1 MKRYSLLLA
10 LIFTSFFT
18 KAQEYDCFDVL
29 YEQDS
34 VNPLKIHL
42 TCRLA
47 LQVPSFN
54 YDLLDSSDAVIV
66 LWGENN
72 ASRSVLFHKD
82 TVHVAQLNGG
92 VKMIVTYSGYHE
104 YPASFQDSIMK
115 ITTYY
120 AECGL
125 RFSNI
130 GIDISKSPII
140 ANAYVNLKALKTTL
154 GFSSTKFLGEMFLSD
169 KMKVGNSLSYSSVP
183 VCDDF
188 DSSRTYMIPNPVRP
202 SWYSFPYDSNYPCCN
217 NFYVDSISGS
227 FQWQNIVAYDW
238 WNFVFK
244 SDKFRNGEFMGS
256 VTRWI
261 SIYFNYPNH
270 TSISETHY
278 DKIEVF
284 PTVTT
289 DELTLIT
296 EATDFSIQVYDFT
309 GKIVYVN
316 YPNNK
321 IDVSNFPSGE
331 YLLRITS
338 KNGITFKRF
347 TKI

>member
-1 MKRYSLLLA
+1 M
-10 LIFTSFFT
+10 
-18 KAQEYDCFDVL
+18 KAQEYDCFDIL
-29 YEQDS
+29 YDQDS
-34 VNPLKIHL
+34 VNPLLIHL

-47 LQVPSFN
+47 VRVPSFN
-54 YDLLDSSDAVIV
+54 YDLLDSSDAVVV

-130 GIDISKSPII
+130 GIDISNSPII
-140 ANAYVNLKALKTTL
+140 ANAYVNLKALKNTL
-154 GFSSTKFLGEMFLSD
+154 GYSSTRFLGEMFLTD

-183 VCDDF
+183 VCDDN
-188 DSSRTYMIPNPVRP
+188 DSLRTYMVPNPVRP
-202 SWYSFPYDSNYPCCN
+202 SWYSFPYDSNYSCCN
-217 NFYVDSISGS
+217 NFNVDSISGS
-227 FQWQNIVAYDW
+227 FQWQNLIAYDW

-244 SDKFRNGEFMGS
+244 SDKFRNGVFMGS

-261 SIYFNYPNH
+261 SIYFNYSSH
-270 TSISETHY
+270 TAINDNENSSFYIYPTIAKNELTISSNSKIVNVEVFDLNGKVQMTNYSY
-278 DKIEVF
+278 DKI
-284 PTVTT
+284 
-289 DELTLIT
+289 DI
-296 EATDFSIQVYDFT
+296 
-309 GKIVYVN
+309 
-316 YPNNK
+316 
-321 IDVSNFPSGE
+321 SNLSSGI
-331 YLLRITS
+331 YILRIR
-338 KNGITFKRF
+338 NERGIDIHKFAKY
-347 TKI
+347 